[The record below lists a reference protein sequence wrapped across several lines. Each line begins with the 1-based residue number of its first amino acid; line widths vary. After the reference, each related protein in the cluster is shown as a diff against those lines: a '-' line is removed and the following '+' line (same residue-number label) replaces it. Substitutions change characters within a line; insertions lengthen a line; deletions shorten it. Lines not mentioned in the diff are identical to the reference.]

1 MRLFLILTFLFIVT
15 LFFNYFEAEWAQTLI
30 KNTISHPPNA
40 AKGLVVPVAMSLA
53 FFYLLYKA
61 YLENYDENSDEE
73 DSEKKS
79 KPKKAKNEKPNEP
92 LSDQEKSKIND
103 AINRAQKSNVS
114 NYKPLDSIIGLDDV
128 KKQVEDLKHFII
140 AQEKRKV
147 ANLPTQNVNL
157 HLVFVGN
164 PGTGK
169 TTIAREIAKI
179 YKQYGLLSKGHLVE
193 TDRSGLVAEYLGQ
206 TAIKTTEIVEKAMG
220 GVLFI
225 DEAYSLFGDQYG
237 KEAIDTF
244 LKLMEDRKGDF
255 AVIVAGYPMEMEK
268 LLNSNPGLKSRFL
281 RTFDF
286 KDYSPFELLQIFEL
300 FCKNEGYK
308 LTDDARMELAN
319 KFVNTSS
326 KNEKGFGNGRYVRNI
341 FETIVLKQS
350 ERTSKSNMRI
360 ASDLQKITFDDLK
373 NIKF

>member
-1 MRLFLILTFLFIVT
+1 M
-15 LFFNYFEAEWAQTLI
+15 E
-30 KNTISHPPNA
+30 P
-40 AKGLVVPVAMSLA
+40 
-53 FFYLLYKA
+53 
-61 YLENYDENSDEE
+61 
-73 DSEKKS
+73 EKKQ
-79 KPKKAKNEKPNEP
+79 KP

-103 AINRAQKSNVS
+103 AINKAQKNNVS
-114 NYKPLDSIIGLDDV
+114 DYKPLDSIIGLLEV
-128 KKQVEDLKHFII
+128 KKQIEDLKHFIL
-140 AQEKRKV
+140 AQEKRRV

-169 TTIAREIAKI
+169 TTIAREVAKI

-193 TDRSGLVAEYLGQ
+193 TDRSGLVGEYLGQ
-206 TAIKTTEIVEKAMG
+206 TAIKTTEIVDKAMG

-225 DEAYSLFGDQYG
+225 DEAYSLFGDNYG
-237 KEAIDTF
+237 REAIDTF
-244 LKLMEDRKGDF
+244 LKLMEDRKGKF
-255 AVIVAGYPMEMEK
+255 AVIIAGYPAEMEQ

-286 KDYSPFELLQIFEL
+286 KDYSAFELLQIFEL

-341 FETIVLKQS
+341 FESIVLKQS
-350 ERTSKSNMRI
+350 ERTSKADVKN
-360 ASDLQKITFDDLK
+360 AKDLQQITLEDLK
-373 NIKF
+373 NIRF

>member
-15 LFFNYFEAEWAQTLI
+15 LFFNYFEVKWAQDLI
-30 KNTISHPPNA
+30 KATISEQPDKIKRLILP
-40 AKGLVVPVAMSLA
+40 VVMSLA
-53 FFYLLYKA
+53 FLYLLYKA
-61 YLENYDENSDEE
+61 YLENYNDEAEE
-73 DSEKKS
+73 NETREEKNTKPKPEKKT
-79 KPKKAKNEKPNEP
+79 EP
-92 LSDQEKSKIND
+92 LNDQEKSKIND
-103 AINRAQKSNVS
+103 AIKKAQKN
-114 NYKPLDSIIGLDDV
+114 NMTDFKPLDSIIGLADV

-140 AQEKRKV
+140 AQEKRKA

-169 TTIAREIAKI
+169 TTIAREVAKI

-193 TDRSGLVAEYLGQ
+193 TDRSGLVSEYLGQ
-206 TAIKTTEIVEKAMG
+206 TAIKTAAIVDKAMG

-225 DEAYSLFGDQYG
+225 DEAYSLVGDQYG

-244 LKLMEDRKGDF
+244 LKLMEDRKGQF
-255 AVIVAGYPMEMEK
+255 AVIIAGYPMEMEL

-286 KDYSPFELLQIFEL
+286 KDYSAFELLQIFEL

-319 KFVNTSS
+319 QFVNTSS

-341 FETIVLKQS
+341 FEEIVLKQS
-350 ERTSKSNMRI
+350 ERTSKSDIKSASELQQI
-360 ASDLQKITFDDLK
+360 ALSDLKGIRF
-373 NIKF
+373 